1 MTVPDTT
8 RSAAPISRFPRPS
21 GAIPFR
27 TRVGTGVAWV
37 ALPHI
42 RPRVISGEP
51 VMRPFR
57 LAAPLLLVALSLDSP
72 PAGAQEPAKPVE
84 EAFNTADGVRLKG
97 LFHRSPGGDK
107 QGDAVVVL
115 LYPPGPDRDML
126 TGSWDGLVG
135 RLNAA
140 G

>member
-1 MTVPDTT
+1 
-8 RSAAPISRFPRPS
+8 
-21 GAIPFR
+21 
-27 TRVGTGVAWV
+27 
-37 ALPHI
+37 
-42 RPRVISGEP
+42 
-51 VMRPFR
+51 MRPLL

-72 PAGAQEPAKPVE
+72 PAHARAPARPVE

-126 TGSWDGLVG
+126 TGGWDGLVG

-140 G
+140 GFHVFRFDWRGHGGSTDIVDPLNGLLSPSGSTMSVLPP